1 MRSSIRSVVLGGAVT
16 AVLWTAAGAAEP
28 FRYEGLCEASAAVAL
43 DDTRF
48 AVASDDLEVL
58 TLYERGKAA
67 PVATV
72 PLDDVTDI
80 EAAARIG
87 DTIFWL
93 TSHSLNKD
101 GDDKKKRKQLFA
113 TTVAPDGTVATRGA
127 VSRSLRETV
136 AARLGM
142 DEAALAKAFNI
153 EGLAATPD
161 GALLAG
167 LRAPLTGDGEA
178 LVVRIDDPSALVG
191 LPPPADAA
199 VTGGAPAIAA
209 VSTLDLGGRGVRS
222 LERVGE
228 RYLIVAGSV
237 EDGGEPPALYWWD
250 GAEAVTPGPD
260 VSLAGL
266 TPEALFA
273 WSDGTVQILGDNG
286 DACDEKDK
294 KPKWFPSIDVRP

>member
-1 MRSSIRSVVLGGAVT
+1 MT
-16 AVLWTAAGAAEP
+16 AVLGTAAGAAEP

-48 AVASDDLEVL
+48 VVASDDLEVL
-58 TLYERGKAA
+58 TLYERGKAG
-67 PVATV
+67 PLTTV
-72 PLDDVTDI
+72 PLADITDI

-87 DTIFWL
+87 DTVFWL
-93 TSHSLNKD
+93 TSYSLNKD
-101 GDDKKKRKQLFA
+101 GEDKKKRKQLFA
-113 TTVAPDGTVATRGA
+113 TTVAPDGTIATRGA
-127 VSRSLRETV
+127 VSRTVRETV
-136 AARLGM
+136 AARLGL
-142 DEAALAKAFNI
+142 DEATLAKAFNI

-167 LRAPLTGDGEA
+167 LRAPLTDDGKA
-178 LVVRIDDPSALVG
+178 LVVRIDDPFALVG
-191 LPPPADAA
+191 LSPPADAA
-199 VTGGAPAIAA
+199 VAGGAPVIAA

-237 EDGGEPPALYWWD
+237 EDGGKPPALYWWD
-250 GAEAVTPGPD
+250 GAEAVSPGPA
-260 VSLAGL
+260 VPLAGL

-286 DACDEKDK
+286 ETCSEKGE
-294 KPKWFPSIDVRP
+294 KPKWFPSIDVEP